1 MGLLKSF
8 PNQRTFYPPY
18 LYAHN
23 LLFEN
28 GVQALQNV
36 AIKLFSRNSILKQNP
51 FRYS

>member
-28 GVQALQNV
+28 GVQALLQPKCRHQV
-36 AIKLFSRNSILKQNP
+36 VLAKLNLKTE
-51 FRYS
+51 SL